1 MSHRFRRHLAPN
13 LEASFPTLPLDDQL
27 GLLRDMVG
35 RRYSMSVGTNEYHG
49 KPPSEYD
56 SFQRALECGKS
67 YLVGDTWTMAAFK
80 ASHRSSPTYWQRLAC
95 IICWAHP
102 EVKLNLEI
110 EFPKL
115 IYAIYRR
122 GEYVEIGLPH
132 QEHGGE
138 KHWDTIQPFKSKF
151 LVNVD

>member
-1 MSHRFRRHLAPN
+1 MRHRIKRSLSPE
-13 LEASFPTLPLDDQL
+13 LETSFPTLPLGDQVSV
-27 GLLRDMVG
+27 LRAMVG
-35 RRYSMSVGTNEYHG
+35 RHYSIWNSGNEYHG
-49 KPPSEYD
+49 RPPSEYD
-56 SFQRALECGKS
+56 QFQRALECGKS
-67 YLVGDTWTMAAFK
+67 YLVGDTWTMAAYK
-80 ASHRSSPTYWQRLAC
+80 AAYRSATTYWQRLAC
-95 IICWAHP
+95 LICWGHP
-102 EVKLNLEI
+102 ETRLNLEI